1 MRLGWK
7 TWCAFALVIGAGLAV
22 FILLP
27 RWVEKRPAPEPAPSV
42 VESLPEPAEPAE
54 VVEPQAEDPEPLG
67 PLPPGVQESAE
78 PVPAAAEA
86 PLSEDDDAFSKA
98 MTEALSALAREDYA
112 AAREAFAR
120 AQSARPE
127 APEAANGIAQAE
139 ESLKSLA
146 IASHRHRG
154 VELERSE
161 SWRAAEAEYDAAL
174 ALDSSLRFAREG
186 KERSAAHALLQE
198 KLDFQIGHPERLG
211 DVRALAEASSVLEEA
226 RGAEDEGP
234 KRREAVAML
243 EALVSAYSRPMEV
256 SLVSDTFTEVTLHRV
271 GRLGKFDRKVLEVRP
286 GRYVAVGSRAG
297 FRDVRVEF
305 TVEPGKPLAPIPIR
319 CEEAI

>member
-1 MRLGWK
+1 VRVGWK

-27 RWVEKRPAPEPAPSV
+27 RWVEKRPLPELALSE
-42 VESLPEPAEPAE
+42 VESP
-54 VVEPQAEDPEPLG
+54 VEPVEPVEIVEPSAEDPEPLE
-67 PLPPGVQESAE
+67 PPPPA
-78 PVPAAAEA
+78 PVVEERDPPAPAAADPFDERFA
-86 PLSEDDDAFSKA
+86 DA
-98 MTEALSALAREDYA
+98 MTEALAALQREDYA

-127 APEAANGIAQAE
+127 APEAASGIAQAE
-139 ESLKSLA
+139 EGLRSLA
-146 IASHRHRG
+146 IAGHQDRG

-161 SWRAAEAEYDAAL
+161 RWRAAEAEYDAAL

-211 DVRALAEASSVLEEA
+211 DARALAEASSLLEEA
-226 RGAEDEGP
+226 RDVGDEGP
-234 KRREAVAML
+234 KRREAIAKL
-243 EALVSAYSRPMEV
+243 EALVSTYSRPMEV

-271 GRLGKFDRKVLEVRP
+271 GRLGRFDRKVLEVRP

-305 TVEPGKPLAPIPIR
+305 TVEPGKLLAPIPVR